1 MTLDEAAFW
10 VPNSTGKPCS
20 TQTFCPGKLLASA
33 RLPQGQP
40 KAVRAPEAAFL
51 PLKSDLLGVSKVL
64 PEARVGPT
72 ADVGR
77 RFSSVGGGPERLG
90 PVRRPQRASLQQHP
104 RRPRTRRWPERG
116 QSGRQVAAPCKQG
129 HRQRSALLGGLQ
141 VAIPFQERGPDRE
154 PHLASGPS
162 AARCE
167 GADGGG
173 RVAAQAP
180 GLLLTWPFP
189 VSRRALASRPQ
200 KFPSR
205 VHRGPPTGAKSL
217 VPGSRAPGYPAPVP
231 ALHTGAQ

>member
-1 MTLDEAAFW
+1 MRPSSIAPSPSESRAEEGNPAGL
-10 VPNSTGKPCS
+10 SSCS
-20 TQTFCPGKLLASA
+20 GGL
-33 RLPQGQP
+33 R
-40 KAVRAPEAAFL
+40 
-51 PLKSDLLGVSKVL
+51 PLVELCVE
-64 PEARVGPT
+64 PA
-72 ADVGR
+72 
-77 RFSSVGGGPERLG
+77 
-90 PVRRPQRASLQQHP
+90 
-104 RRPRTRRWPERG
+104 RRWPERG
-116 QSGRQVAAPCKQG
+116 QSGRQVAAPCKRG

-154 PHLASGPS
+154 PHPASRPS

-205 VHRGPPTGAKSL
+205 VHRAPRPARSPWCPAHALLATPRRCPPC
-217 VPGSRAPGYPAPVP
+217 PEII
-231 ALHTGAQ
+231 